1 MSYKLQKPYTE
12 KQRLDFIVKY
22 NHRQGLNVEE
32 TEEALFALEPFE
44 KLVNGKV
51 IDNTEE
57 YEREQEQIKRE
68 QLNMLSLTKREVFLA
83 LYKAKG
89 ITPERLRAMITDP
102 EALIEVD
109 YAERFYRGNPLIDSI
124 GALLGFTPEMLDRFF
139 ESGEWEE
146 LVKVEEVEFPPEEE
160 DKEAQNE
167 LLEQHEEE
175 P

>member
-1 MSYKLQKPYTE
+1 MSHKLQKPYTE

-22 NHRQGLNVEE
+22 NHRQGLNIEE
-32 TEEALFALEPFE
+32 TEEALFALEVFE
-44 KLVNGKV
+44 KLVDNKV
-51 IDNTEE
+51 VDNTEE

-68 QLNMLSLTKREVFLA
+68 QLSMLSLTKREVFLA

-89 ITPERLRAMITDP
+89 ITPEQLRAMITDP

-167 LLEQHEEE
+167 LLE
-175 P
+175 

>member
-22 NHRQGLNVEE
+22 NHRQGLNIKE
-32 TEEALFALEPFE
+32 TEKALFALEVFE
-44 KLVNGKV
+44 KLVDNKV
-51 IDNTEE
+51 VDNTEE

-68 QLNMLSLTKREVFLA
+68 QLSMLSLTKREVFLA

-89 ITPERLRAMITDP
+89 ITPEQLRAMITDP

-167 LLEQHEEE
+167 LLE
-175 P
+175 